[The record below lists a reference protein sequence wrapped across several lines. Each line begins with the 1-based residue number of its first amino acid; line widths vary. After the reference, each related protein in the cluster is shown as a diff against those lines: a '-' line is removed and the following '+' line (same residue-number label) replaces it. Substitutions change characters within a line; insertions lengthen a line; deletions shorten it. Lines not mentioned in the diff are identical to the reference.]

1 MGATFFGIPELEL
14 EDKEAKALASAIG
27 EVSKHYAIPG
37 IRDDHAAIA
46 GLLFV
51 LFVTYGKRVVFI
63 ARGARADR
71 GNIAAVSQ
79 VQPSSERP
87 AAEVQTPWFDA
98 SVSPIQ

>member
-14 EDKEAKALASAIG
+14 KDKEAKALASAIG

-63 ARGARADR
+63 ARGARAVR
-71 GNIAAVSQ
+71 GTAVDVSPMQ
-79 VQPSSERP
+79 SSP
-87 AAEVQTPWFDA
+87 AQAEVQTPWFDA